1 MDCKKTS
8 ANGINNKG
16 LISKIYKTAHTA
28 QYQKTNL
35 IKKWAEDLNKTF
47 LQRRHTDDK
56 QAHDEMLNISS
67 CKRNVNRK
75 YSEGP
80 PHTGQNGHHPKACK
94 LMLERVWRIW
104 NPPTV

>member
-8 ANGINNKG
+8 ANGITNKG

-47 LQRRHTDDK
+47 
-56 QAHDEMLNISS
+56 
-67 CKRNVNRK
+67 
-75 YSEGP
+75 P
-80 PHTGQNGHHPKACK
+80 
-94 LMLERVWRIW
+94 
-104 NPPTV
+104 